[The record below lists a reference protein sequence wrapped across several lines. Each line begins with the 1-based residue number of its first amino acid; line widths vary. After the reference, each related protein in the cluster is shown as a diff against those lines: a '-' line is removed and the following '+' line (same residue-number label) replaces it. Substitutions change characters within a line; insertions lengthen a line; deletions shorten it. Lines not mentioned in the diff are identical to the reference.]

1 MQVYDEWVA
10 GTLPWTSAPITQAW
24 QAFGQV
30 AARAGHVYGG
40 TPSEL
45 ATAFGTVGQSM
56 FTSPPGCYLDHE
68 GSFIT
73 GFYALDTLG
82 PSRSGRHPQPGR
94 GFNFIPFPALTSTDR
109 NNIEVAGDLLGMFH
123 DTPAAEKFI
132 AYLTTPEA
140 QEAWI
145 SLPGSGAIS
154 ANKDVPVTNYPDPVS
169 RDIAKTLTQA
179 ANVRFDGSDSMPLT
193 METAFYNAVLE
204 YLDNPGQL
212 HAILQGLDHVRKAA
226 YTGPGFGPGHA
237 VSR

>member
-1 MQVYDEWVA
+1 
-10 GTLPWTSAPITQAW
+10 
-24 QAFGQV
+24 
-30 AARAGHVYGG
+30 
-40 TPSEL
+40 
-45 ATAFGTVGQSM
+45 M

-73 GFYALDTLG
+73 GFYVLDTLG
-82 PSRSGRHPQPGR
+82 PSRSGRHPQPGN
-94 GFNFIPFPALTSTDR
+94 GFDFIPFPALTPADR

-132 AYLTTPEA
+132 AYLTTPQA

-154 ANKDVPVTNYPDPVS
+154 ANKDVPVTSYPDPVS

-212 HAILQGLDHVRKAA
+212 QAILHGLDQVRKAT
-226 YTGPGFGPGHA
+226 YTSPGFSTGHA
-237 VSR
+237 GG